1 MLDARLVQRL
11 RNFHRF
17 IEGGHSTDVQVLDAH
32 EVGRF
37 LHAANHIIVEG
48 NVARLFQRRKHV
60 FGNQARPVVVRQTA
74 VPLVLRRQE
83 CVADDEVFAI
93 VVVLDDRHFR
103 RFARAEERQQLRPAQ
118 GEHGERVVVG
128 VVASRNIRADGR
140 QRSAIFNRRQHTGVL
155 AAHAPQWQTHGLNRL
170 RLGVVAVNQV
180 HIVDV
185 LAVHRGTVFAV
196 VETNQAARTV
206 RHNHVAAFVAA
217 RRRHV
222 GQQLDAVD
230 LAAAALFNRAHGQLG
245 FHVVLAQ
252 MPLQRHGEA
261 QRFRL
266 LLARQRFHFKVFRL
280 CHAQRHKFLGDA
292 RHFAGTVRTG
302 CADPVAVVALFVH
315 DVRCLLRL
323 CVQLLVQPFVA
334 LRRQEGGRQVLDG
347 VHAHVVDESNA
358 VLNRRCAEVAQR
370 HAHRVAV
377 IGAARQ
383 TGVVVVQQELALQ
396 VVLVGL
402 VRHLVRIRVH
412 RVGIDRFA
420 AALVVDGDVRR
431 LQIRV
436 ELQVVVFRKQLE
448 RRGDIRVFVRERR
461 QF

>member
-1 MLDARLVQRL
+1 
-11 RNFHRF
+11 
-17 IEGGHSTDVQVLDAH
+17 
-32 EVGRF
+32 
-37 LHAANHIIVEG
+37 
-48 NVARLFQRRKHV
+48 
-60 FGNQARPVVVRQTA
+60 
-74 VPLVLRRQE
+74 
-83 CVADDEVFAI
+83 
-93 VVVLDDRHFR
+93 
-103 RFARAEERQQLRPAQ
+103 
-118 GEHGERVVVG
+118 
-128 VVASRNIRADGR
+128 
-140 QRSAIFNRRQHTGVL
+140 
-155 AAHAPQWQTHGLNRL
+155 
-170 RLGVVAVNQV
+170 
-180 HIVDV
+180 
-185 LAVHRGTVFAV
+185 
-196 VETNQAARTV
+196 
-206 RHNHVAAFVAA
+206 
-217 RRRHV
+217 
-222 GQQLDAVD
+222 
-230 LAAAALFNRAHGQLG
+230 
-245 FHVVLAQ
+245 

-323 CVQLLVQPFVA
+323 CVQLRIQPFVA
-334 LRRQEGGRQVLDG
+334 LRRQEGGCQVLDG
-347 VHAHVVDESNA
+347 VHAHVVDEGNA
-358 VLNRRCAEVAQR
+358 RRAEVAQR

-412 RVGIDRFA
+412 GVGIDRFA